1 MGRFIVFIL
10 GLAVIAG
17 VAYYNVTG
25 VKPGREPEAP
35 PRQLEN
41 AREAAKRIET
51 DWQQRADDS
60 LGRSA
65 P

>member
-1 MGRFIVFIL
+1 MGRFLVFML

-17 VAYYNVTG
+17 VAWSMIGG
-25 VKPGREPEAP
+25 VQPAPDPEVPTREL
-35 PRQLEN
+35 QQ
-41 AREAAKRIET
+41 ARDAAKRIET